1 MEKEFTAV
9 WLTSHMVWL
18 IKSSTAQTDEITV
31 WCFVFQGAALIDVD
45 KTMSERNHTNKVKGR
60 RSRWL
65 SGCRCNRC
73 ISSNPD
79 PYIEHI
85 HISQIS
91 LLGFSSFPCFY
102 GVFNLSSLSVG
113 LVGVF
118 LFMLFL
124 DSEPALI
131 LLLLLGRIR
140 DLRPAWETGPKADWD
155 ALWAGSINVQTRKK
169 TRDKMCETIT
179 QFLCLR
185 HRSTYH
191 SQHWSVHQFSIEHL
205 EKGRIS
211 NSPYPSAWLSCESKH
226 SVTLKCFASV
236 DVKMMTNYSKR
247 WHIPLLIPR
256 VSKSASVI

>member
-79 PYIEHI
+79 PYTEHI

-102 GVFNLSSLSVG
+102 GVFHLSSLSVG
-113 LVGVF
+113 LDGF
-118 LFMLFL
+118 LFLFILFL
-124 DSEPALI
+124 DSEPALL

-140 DLRPAWETGPKADWD
+140 DLRPAWETGPK
-155 ALWAGSINVQTRKK
+155 LT
-169 TRDKMCETIT
+169 ETI
-179 QFLCLR
+179 C
-185 HRSTYH
+185 
-191 SQHWSVHQFSIEHL
+191 EL
-205 EKGRIS
+205 EASMRKQGKKR
-211 NSPYPSAWLSCESKH
+211 E
-226 SVTLKCFASV
+226 TKCV
-236 DVKMMTNYSKR
+236 EQ
-247 WHIPLLIPR
+247 
-256 VSKSASVI
+256 